1 MTPVP
6 GRHRLRLSVPAA
18 EAAALLEAAGWR
30 AAVLD
35 GRRCGDKAALLAE
48 LQRALALPD
57 WFGANWDAVVDVL
70 RDRAD
75 GGLALVLDR
84 AELTGRPGA
93 VLGEIVDEVAAEGY
107 AVGLYRR
114 ERRLP
119 WRGAPARPT
128 EDAW

>member
-1 MTPVP
+1 MTPVS
-6 GRHRLRLSVPAA
+6 GRHRLRLSVSAV
-18 EAAALLEAAGWR
+18 EAAARLDAAGWR

-35 GRRCGDKAALLAE
+35 GRRCGDKARLLAE

-70 RDRAD
+70 RERAD

-93 VLGEIVDEVAAEGY
+93 VLGEIVDDVAAEGY
-107 AVGLYRR
+107 AVALYRR
-114 ERRLP
+114 ERPWP
-119 WRGAPARPT
+119 WRGAPARSDEP
-128 EDAW
+128 E